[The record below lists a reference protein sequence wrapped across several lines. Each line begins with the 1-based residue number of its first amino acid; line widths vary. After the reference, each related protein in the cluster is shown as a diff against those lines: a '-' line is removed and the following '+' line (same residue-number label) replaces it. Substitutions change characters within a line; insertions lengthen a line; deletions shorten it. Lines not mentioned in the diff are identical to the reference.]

1 MPAPLA
7 GAGAQTSVSG
17 SALLLPKIS
26 IMPTRVAVVT
36 GASRGIGRAI
46 AVRLSS
52 EYEIIAAARSRQE
65 LNALCD
71 QVRARGG
78 SCTAIEVDLTDR
90 GAVAR
95 AFDGINADVL
105 INNAGVGSLKPFL
118 ELTSDEWHRMVD
130 VNLNAIYHVTRALLP
145 GMVARGSGHV
155 IMIGSI
161 AGRNAFVGGT
171 AYAAT
176 KHAVGGLAE
185 CLMLEVRDHGVK
197 VSVVNPGS
205 VATSFGSERGGPK
218 PWALT
223 PEDVAESVAHVLS
236 APANVLVRTV
246 EVRALSTK
254 TKS

>member
-1 MPAPLA
+1 
-7 GAGAQTSVSG
+7 
-17 SALLLPKIS
+17 
-26 IMPTRVAVVT
+26 MPTRVAVVT
-36 GASRGIGRAI
+36 GASRGIGRAV

-52 EYEIIAAARSRQE
+52 EFEIIAAARSRPE
-65 LNALCD
+65 LNTLCA
-71 QVRARGG
+71 QIRADGG
-78 SCTAIEVDLTDR
+78 SCTAIEVDLADR

-118 ELTSDEWHRMVD
+118 ELTPDEWHRMVD
-130 VNLNAIYHVTRALLP
+130 VNLNALYHVTRALLP

-161 AGRNAFVGGT
+161 AGRSAFAGGSG
-171 AYAAT
+171 YVAT
-176 KHAVGGLAE
+176 KHAVAGFAE
-185 CLMLEVRDHGVK
+185 CLMLEARDHGVK

-218 PWALT
+218 PWALA
-223 PEDVAESVAHVLS
+223 PEDVAESVAHILA

-246 EVRALSTK
+246 EVRALSQK
-254 TKS
+254 ARS